1 MTIDTDTQTWT
12 ITAQL
17 TCNMCSCLP
26 MGRHD
31 AGRGPG
37 RVISASIAQRQ

>member
-12 ITAQL
+12 TTGQL
-17 TCNMCSCLP
+17 TCDVCGCLRA
-26 MGRHD
+26 GRHD

-37 RVISASIAQRQ
+37 RVISASIA